1 MKKVRDIFC
10 VLLLLC
16 TTMSCENWLDVD
28 PKTEIKSELMFQ
40 SVSGF
45 KDALMG
51 VYLTLRDPD
60 LYGNEATWCFVDAIG
75 QQTDIQDQAA
85 AYYNASRYNYSQTSG
100 VSDALWAKAFNAIVN
115 LNNMLENLDKQ
126 QNLFTPATYG
136 VMKGESLGLSS
147 F

>member
-51 VYLTLRDPD
+51 VYLTLRDPE
-60 LYGNEATWCFVDAIG
+60 LYGKEATCVCGCYRATNG
-75 QQTDIQDQAA
+75 
-85 AYYNASRYNYSQTSG
+85 YSGSG
-100 VSDALWAKAFNAIVN
+100 SCL
-115 LNNMLENLDKQ
+115 L
-126 QNLFTPATYG
+126 
-136 VMKGESLGLSS
+136 
-147 F
+147 

>member
-51 VYLTLRDPD
+51 VYLTLRDPE
-60 LYGNEATWCFVDAIG
+60 LYGKEATWGFVDAIG

-85 AYYNASRYNYSQTSG
+85 AYYMPVVIIIPRLREFQ
-100 VSDALWAKAFNAIVN
+100 
-115 LNNMLENLDKQ
+115 ML
-126 QNLFTPATYG
+126 FGPR
-136 VMKGESLGLSS
+136 LSTLL
-147 F
+147 

>member
-51 VYLTLRDPD
+51 VYLTLRDPE
-60 LYGNEATWCFVDAIG
+60 LYGKEATWGFVDAIG
-75 QQTDIQDQAA
+75 NKRIFRIRQPLIIMRAVIIIPRLREFQ
-85 AYYNASRYNYSQTSG
+85 
-100 VSDALWAKAFNAIVN
+100 
-115 LNNMLENLDKQ
+115 ML
-126 QNLFTPATYG
+126 FGPR
-136 VMKGESLGLSS
+136 LSTLL
-147 F
+147 

>member
-51 VYLTLRDPD
+51 VYLTLRDPE
-60 LYGNEATWCFVDAIG
+60 LYGKEATWGFVDAIG

-85 AYYNASRYNYSQTSG
+85 AYYNASRYNYSQNFGS
-100 VSDALWAKAFNAIVN
+100 FRC
-115 LNNMLENLDKQ
+115 
-126 QNLFTPATYG
+126 
-136 VMKGESLGLSS
+136 SLGQGFQRYCESE
-147 F
+147 

>member
-51 VYLTLRDPD
+51 VYLTLRDPE
-60 LYGNEATWCFVDAIG
+60 LYGKEATWGFCGCYWATNG
-75 QQTDIQDQAA
+75 
-85 AYYNASRYNYSQTSG
+85 YSGSGSR
-100 VSDALWAKAFNAIVN
+100 L
-115 LNNMLENLDKQ
+115 L
-126 QNLFTPATYG
+126 
-136 VMKGESLGLSS
+136 
-147 F
+147 